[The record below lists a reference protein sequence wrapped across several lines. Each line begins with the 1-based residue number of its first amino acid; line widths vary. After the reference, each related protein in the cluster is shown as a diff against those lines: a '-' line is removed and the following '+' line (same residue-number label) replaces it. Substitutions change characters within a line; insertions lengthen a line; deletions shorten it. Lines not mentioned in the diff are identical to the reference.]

1 MNTSTKPKIKI
12 HIKPILIIGLLTAF
26 DQLTKFIITSSF
38 ELYES
43 KPAIKNFL
51 SFTYIQNRGM
61 AWGMLQGKRVIFV
74 ALTIVILLLCF
85 AIYSN
90 IADKSKYRILR
101 ANMIILIAGAL
112 GNMLDRIKL
121 GYVIDFFEVKFIE
134 FPVFNVAD
142 IYVVV
147 SMIMIFILIMF
158 KYSNEEFDEIL
169 GISKKVPDIKT
180 EKDFDE
186 DVEES
191 SEETQEIE
199 E

>member
-12 HIKPILIIGLLTAF
+12 HIIPILIIGLLTAF